1 MKVLVN
7 GIEES
12 AREVYGKDYLD
23 ERFFSPVYA
32 IYSGWTNIPTCYGEF
47 DGGEFKLIKGL
58 DGELLA
64 VIL

>member
-1 MKVLVN
+1 MKVLIN
-7 GIEES
+7 GVAES
-12 AREVYGKDYLD
+12 AHEVYGNGYLD

-32 IYSGWTNIPTCYGEF
+32 LYSDWMDTPTCYGEF
-47 DGGEFKLIKGL
+47 DGGTFKLIKGL